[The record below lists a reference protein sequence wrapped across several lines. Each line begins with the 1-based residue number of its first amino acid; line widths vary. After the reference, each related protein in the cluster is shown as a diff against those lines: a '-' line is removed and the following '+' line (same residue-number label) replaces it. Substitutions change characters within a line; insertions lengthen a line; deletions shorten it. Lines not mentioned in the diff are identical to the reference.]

1 MIILNSNSIVSAKE
15 LCDKDLRATLKLA
28 GNLATKGLEN
38 RIDEDD
44 PTLRWVGRS
53 QANLKWMVNYAI
65 DCAAESIHRFLHRA
79 KIPPNVY
86 DLLMLEEI
94 EAGEPNDLPEDPDR
108 WVKHY
113 MEVVGPKSVWP
124 KCLWTKRYPPDWLS
138 PIIYPNAKLS

>member
-1 MIILNSNSIVSAKE
+1 MIILSSNHVTAAQE
-15 LCDKDLRATLKLA
+15 LCDRDLRSTMKLA

-38 RIDEDD
+38 RIDGDD

-53 QANLKWMVNYAI
+53 RANLKWVVNYAI

-79 KIPPNVY
+79 KIPSNVY
-86 DLLMLEEI
+86 RLIMLEEI
-94 EAGEPNDLPEDPDR
+94 EAGDPADFPEDIDKWR
-108 WVKHY
+108 KHY